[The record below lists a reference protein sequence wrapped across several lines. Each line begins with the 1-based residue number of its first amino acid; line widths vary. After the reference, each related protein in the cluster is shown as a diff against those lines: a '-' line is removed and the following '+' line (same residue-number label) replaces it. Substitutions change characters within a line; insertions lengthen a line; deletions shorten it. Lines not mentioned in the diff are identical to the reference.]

1 MNPSLKRA
9 LVRGVGKHGWRGLAG
24 FALAAALGAMLAV
37 TTSRNPAEAQ
47 TSPSYAPAS
56 GLPSFRLTQQQ
67 TSTISPTDAQ
77 AYYGSSTSSAQ
88 VTPSPRIAALARALE
103 NDPDRIY
110 QFVRNS
116 IAYEPQFGLH
126 KGADGVLLDGA
137 GGAFDQAQLMVHLL
151 RAAGKPARYAYGVV
165 SLGSEAQ
172 SILRTGSARQTCL
185 LLASTGM
192 PATVNGQTG
201 CGGLTGA
208 ASAVQLLHV
217 WVEASIDGNW
227 YAFDPSLKANAG
239 IQGVDLAGAMG
250 ASGGS
255 AWSNVASG
263 VSSGQ
268 TALTGV
274 NASSINTKLTSYA
287 TALQNTLAASHGD
300 KSLTD
305 IVGGWRIQ
313 RDESVVRQ
321 GTRPN
326 STVTARWDNEAPAAF
341 RATVQFETA
350 GFNQTLDLANFYAH
364 RTQGQID
371 GRVFKLAVRI
381 CEHENTRATAYFRN
395 GGTCQTANT
404 YVGSDAG
411 EIVYVAA
418 QRVLKI
424 SINHPYAAQSGAFAD
439 ESVFKTLE
447 TGKRAEIVVRTA
459 GGTGSRSV
467 LYGAAVDP
475 VVDLKV
481 VPEGNPVECHI
492 YNGPAP
498 NTPMQEGDCMGTGS
512 EDWQYWQQTETM
524 FPTGEIA
531 AAEMST
537 RKDALINL
545 WTEIFDDAVRVLEPL
560 SGARV
565 FHQHTLGVALTPSYG
580 ENVLDVE
587 TSVAIAPTGSDAPH
601 QILSA
606 LAAFASANE
615 AASLY
620 QAQVDRAGTGVISAT
635 ENASRR
641 MASATALTVINAG
654 GSSAVL
660 GSNVTAPVKAEI
672 DRYLANQFSVIAAQ
686 MPSGRS
692 AFMARRTDGSEQA
705 WIIGE
710 GTVST
715 PTTTDVDPRSPF
727 RKGAAADA
735 PKPLDFLGKTEERAI
750 AANVAGSQMGAVDL
764 RTGALSFSEAG
775 ALSMGQGEFPYSL
788 SFGWSY
794 SSTGPAT
801 GRGLMGA
808 GWTHNWDSSAQ
819 RTSDLRALFPEAE
832 GVTATPTI
840 VAMIVALEAGRADTI
855 EASFVSGVV
864 MNWWQ
869 DQAQN
874 NVISVNGGG
883 SSARFVRLPNGSWR
897 NPAAPAEAL
906 LNVSTDGYD
915 FDRRLADQS
924 VQVYRRVALPAGEG
938 NEAPGPTIRD
948 RSALKTWT
956 FPTGV
961 IVTLTYGDQTYTNA
975 ATLKTVSNNLGVS
988 LNFTHSITPDQP
1000 TQNQC
1005 MGQARAMPAGPT
1017 RAEEIRKCAR
1027 LAQSGGRLMSVRA
1040 GPTGSNANYA
1050 GPDQVAFGYQ
1060 DDCNPYTSHCTFYLI
1075 SATRPG
1081 LRVRSYEYAEPTGA
1095 LEQGAGS
1102 AFGYQ
1107 QLLTAI
1113 KDETSSSPLVRAS
1126 FTWNALG
1133 GLVAPYVSSAFD
1145 AQNRETR
1152 YYSSGGAL
1160 SSARDM
1166 LDNTHRQVF
1175 DPDGRL
1181 TASSDPEGR
1190 TWRQTYDGAGRSASV
1205 QSPWGDVT
1213 SFKYDERGNMTER
1226 RQAPKAGCGSDPW
1239 KCQTIVITAEY
1250 HTTWNKPTRIIQPAV
1265 STDNQIR
1272 EWTLSYNAQGLVENL
1287 TAPQVKDGVTNQ
1299 MHNPVWHTDYD
1310 SYGRVTRTRDPTGV
1324 EVLNTYGMYGVVPA
1338 FCLWTTKRA
1347 AQSSAVNMLTT
1358 YGCNQV
1364 GDVISSTDARNHTT
1378 TFQYDSLRRKRLEI
1392 GPAGTNIH
1400 TEWVYDIDGYLTQER
1415 RWDDSASATRVTT
1428 TTYSATGKPLTVTD
1442 PSGDVT
1448 RTCYDV
1454 LDRVAVVVD
1463 PTGRATRTLYNNASQ
1478 PVEIERWWT
1487 ASPSDPACARTS
1499 ALPAGQAGHT
1509 WRAFHYNDE
1518 GLQIGEQDA
1527 NDNITETTYDGLGRA
1542 HEVIYP
1548 DRSWTRTLMNER
1560 GQVVMV
1566 RQRNG
1571 ETQNRFYDAA
1581 GRLFHTWETDPVP
1594 DGEKGRHVRIGMD
1607 QAGRTVWKDVSS
1619 QENAVWDD
1627 DFLRDIHTY
1636 VYDPAGQLY
1645 TDTVR
1650 PNNGA
1655 MGTNSLQIMYAY
1667 DWAGNRTLIK
1677 WPNNRM
1683 DIWYSYD
1690 AANRVNQIGS
1700 PGWVNP
1706 VTMTYDSLGRRT
1718 SLTRPSTAT
1727 THWAYEPDGDL
1738 ASVMHGFTSNG
1749 TLGFTYQHDAAG
1761 RVIDVTSTVPL
1772 AMTWQPW
1779 LNESR
1784 TYGVA
1789 NNLNQVSSEAGGA
1802 LTFNENGNLT
1812 GYQNLAF
1819 GWTYGNRLKSA
1830 NRSGMN
1836 AQYAYDADDR
1846 RTTKVVNGV
1855 MTRTLWSDGEE
1866 IAQYS
1871 TNGTLLRI
1879 FVPDGSGALDS
1890 KIAVIEYQGYTPTYH
1905 WLLTDHQ
1912 GSVIGTMD
1920 NSGIYAYWV
1929 NYSPWGEL
1937 GTVYAGLN
1945 HTAPPLGSPFGYTG
1959 REYDAETGLWQ
1970 YRARYY
1976 QPRLGQ
1982 FLSTDPIGMKD
1993 DPNLY
1998 MYVANDPVNATDP
2011 TGEQACETIAT
2022 CAAHRQDRGN
2032 EITPQQAIDS
2042 GRAQNRTLGPL
2053 LQGAA
2058 QLIPD
2063 PVVRLGVSAL
2073 GRQVSATASAPTST
2087 LRPGP
2092 YADRSIPARSSDR
2105 NFTAGERAANNEN
2118 MAQGGCHTCGTR
2130 DAGTKSGNAVPDHQ
2144 PPSAINPPGGRQEL
2158 YPQCLNCSTRQ
2169 MREVRQE
2176 QLRQRREG
2184 Q

>member
-1 MNPSLKRA
+1 MNPSLKHA
-9 LVRGVGKHGWRGLAG
+9 PAQGVSKPGWRWLAG
-24 FALAAALGAMLAV
+24 FGLAAILGATLAV
-37 TTSRNPAEAQ
+37 SSSRDAAEAQ
-47 TSPSYAPAS
+47 SSPSYASAS
-56 GLPSFRLTQQQ
+56 GLPSFRLARQQA
-67 TSTISPTDAQ
+67 STISPTDAQ
-77 AYYGSSTSSAQ
+77 SYYGSSTSSAQ
-88 VTPSPRIAALARALE
+88 SAPSPRIAALARALE

-126 KGADGVLLDGA
+126 KGAEGVLLDGA

-151 RAAGKPARYAYGVV
+151 RAAGTSARYAYGVV
-165 SLGSEAQ
+165 TLGSEAQ
-172 SILRTGSARQTCL
+172 SIFRTDSARQTCQ
-185 LLASTGM
+185 LLASAGV
-192 PATVNGQTG
+192 PATVNGQTS
-201 CGGLTGA
+201 CSGLSGA
-208 ASAVQLLHV
+208 ATSVQLLHV
-217 WVEASIDGNW
+217 WVEASIGGSW
-227 YAFDPSLKANAG
+227 YAFDPSLKPSVK

-250 ASGGS
+250 ASRAS
-255 AWSNVASG
+255 AWSNVSSG

-268 TALTGV
+268 STLTGV
-274 NASSINTKLTSYA
+274 NPSGINTKLTNYA
-287 TALQNTLAASHGD
+287 TALQNTLAASHSD
-300 KSLTD
+300 KSLAD

-313 RDESVVRQ
+313 RDESAVRQ
-321 GTRPN
+321 GSRPN
-326 STVTARWDNEAPAAF
+326 STVTARWDSEAPAAF
-341 RATVQFETA
+341 RATVQFEAA
-350 GFNQTLDLANFYAH
+350 GFNQTLDLANFYAY

-371 GRVFKLAVRI
+371 GRVFKLAVRK

-395 GGTCQTANT
+395 SGTCQNANT
-404 YVGSDAG
+404 YVGSDPG
-411 EIVYVAA
+411 ETGFAA
-418 QRVLKI
+418 AHRVLKI
-424 SINHPYAAQSGAFAD
+424 SINHPYAAESGALAD

-447 TGKRAEIVVRTA
+447 TGKRAEIVVRTG

-481 VPEGNPVECHI
+481 VPEGSPVECHI

-560 SGARV
+560 SNARV

-580 ENVLDVE
+580 ENVLDLE

-601 QILSA
+601 HILSA
-606 LAAFASANE
+606 LASFASANE

-635 ENASRR
+635 ENAARR
-641 MASATALTVINAG
+641 MASASALTVITAG
-654 GSSAVL
+654 GSSSVL

-672 DRYLANQFSVIAAQ
+672 DRYLANQFSVVAAQ

-715 PTTTDVDPRSPF
+715 PTPSDVDPRSPF
-727 RKGAAADA
+727 RKGASADR

-764 RTGALSFSEAG
+764 RTGSLSFSEAG
-775 ALSMGQGEFPYSL
+775 GLSMGQGEFPYSL

-801 GRGLMGA
+801 GRGSMGA

-819 RTSDLRALFPEAE
+819 RTSDLRALFPDAE
-832 GVTATPTI
+832 GVTASATI

-855 EASFVSGVV
+855 ESSFVSGVV

-897 NPAAPAEAL
+897 NPSAPAEAL

-938 NEAPGPTIRD
+938 NEAPGPTIKD
-948 RSALKTWT
+948 RSVLKTWT

-961 IVTLTYGDQTYTNA
+961 IVTLTYGDQTSTNA
-975 ATLKTVSNNLGVS
+975 ASLKTVSNNLGVA
-988 LNFTHSITPDQP
+988 LNFTHSITPDLP

-1027 LAQSGGRLMSVRA
+1027 LAQSGGRLISVRA
-1040 GPTGSNANYA
+1040 GPTGSSANYA
-1050 GPDQVAFGYQ
+1050 GPDQVTFGYQ
-1060 DDCNPYTSHCTFYLI
+1060 DDCNPYTSHCTFYLT

-1081 LRVRSYEYAEPTGA
+1081 RRVRSYEYAEPTGA

-1107 QLLTAI
+1107 QLLTEI
-1113 KDETSSSPLVRAS
+1113 KDETSSSPLVRAR
-1126 FTWNALG
+1126 FTWKAVG

-1152 YYSSGGAL
+1152 YYSSGGSL
-1160 SSARDM
+1160 SSARDI
-1166 LDNTHRQVF
+1166 LDNTYRQAF

-1181 TASSDPEGR
+1181 IASSDPMGR
-1190 TWRQTYDGAGRSASV
+1190 TSRQTYDGAGRSASV
-1205 QSPWGDVT
+1205 QSPWGDTT
-1213 SFKYDERGNMTER
+1213 SFKYDARGNMTER
-1226 RQAPKAGCGSDPW
+1226 RQTPKAGCGSDPW
-1239 KCQTIVITAEY
+1239 KCQTIIITAEY
-1250 HTTWNKPTRIIQPAV
+1250 HTTWNKPTKIIQPAV
-1265 STDNQIR
+1265 STDNQTR
-1272 EWTLSYNAQGLVENL
+1272 EWTLSYNAQGLVEDL

-1299 MHNPVWHTDYD
+1299 THNPVWHTDYD

-1324 EVLNTYGMYGVVPA
+1324 EELNTYGMYGAAPA
-1338 FCLWTTKRA
+1338 FCLWKTRRA
-1347 AQSSAVNMLTT
+1347 AQTTNSDMTTT

-1364 GDVISSTDARNHTT
+1364 GDLISSTDARNHTT
-1378 TFQYDSLRRKRLEI
+1378 TFQYDTLRRKRKEI
-1392 GPAGTNIH
+1392 GPNGTNIQ
-1400 TEWVYDIDGYLTQER
+1400 TEWVYDIDGYLTEER
-1415 RWDDSASATRVTT
+1415 RWDDTASTTRTTT
-1428 TTYSATGKPLTVTD
+1428 TTYSATGKPLTVID

-1448 RTCYDV
+1448 RTCYDA

-1463 PTGRATRTLYNNASQ
+1463 PTGRATRTLYNDASQ
-1478 PVEIERWWT
+1478 PVSVERWWT

-1518 GLQIGEQDA
+1518 GLQVGEEDA
-1527 NDNITETTYDGLGRA
+1527 NGNTTETFYDGLGRA
-1542 HEVIYP
+1542 DVVRYP
-1548 DRSWTRTLMNER
+1548 DNSWTRTLMNER

-1607 QAGRTVWKDVSS
+1607 LAGRPVWKDVSS
-1619 QENAVWDD
+1619 QETATWDD

-1636 VYDPAGQLY
+1636 VYDVAGQLY
-1645 TDTVR
+1645 TDTVQ

-1655 MGTNSLQIMYAY
+1655 MGTNSLQIRYMY
-1667 DWAGNRTLIK
+1667 DWAGNRILIK
-1677 WPNNRM
+1677 WPNERM
-1683 DIWYSYD
+1683 DVWYTYD
-1690 AANRVNQIGS
+1690 AANRVSQIGMG
-1700 PGWVNP
+1700 PGGVNV
-1706 VTMTYDSLGRRT
+1706 VTMAYDSLGRRT
-1718 SLTRPSTAT
+1718 NLTRPSTSAT
-1727 THWAYEPDGDL
+1727 NWSYEADGDL
-1738 ASVMHGFTSNG
+1738 ASVMHGVAGGS
-1749 TLGFTYQHDAAG
+1749 LGFTYQHDAAG
-1761 RVIDVTSTVPL
+1761 RVSQVTSTVPL

-1812 GYQNLAF
+1812 GYQDLTF

-1836 AQYAYDADDR
+1836 AQYGYDADDR

-1855 MTRTLWSDGEE
+1855 MTRTLWSEGEE

-1871 TNGTLLRI
+1871 SNGTLLRI

-1890 KIAVIEYQGYTPTYH
+1890 KIAVIEYQGYNPTYH

-1912 GSVIGTMD
+1912 GSVVGTLD
-1920 NSGIYAYWV
+1920 NYGTYAYWV

-1945 HTAPPLGSPFGYTG
+1945 HIAPPQGSPFGYTG

-1998 MYVANDPVNATDP
+1998 MYVGLDPVGRVDP
-2011 TGEQACETIAT
+2011 TGMQSCPRRASCPDIPLPSAQLRTEMAAAVRQQRSNEQGANGWVNTRT
-2022 CAAHRQDRGN
+2022 GDHRIEAGSEAGRGSSGSFTHQLNGEPGERVGMISHTHPDSRSRGADRG
-2032 EITPQQAIDS
+2032 S
-2042 GRAQNRTLGPL
+2042 QNRTQNAPSEDD
-2053 LQGAA
+2053 QAA
-2058 QLIPD
+2058 MNQI
-2063 PVVRLGVSAL
+2063 
-2073 GRQVSATASAPTST
+2073 SAPVQTVGPDVTTT
-2087 LRPGP
+2087 LYRINGQ
-2092 YADRSIPARSSDR
+2092 DRLRVDSGDR
-2105 NFTAGERAANNEN
+2105 
-2118 MAQGGCHTCGTR
+2118 
-2130 DAGTKSGNAVPDHQ
+2130 NAVPSDI
-2144 PPSAINPPGGRQEL
+2144 SRQKIVLDPED
-2158 YPQCLNCSTRQ
+2158 RQ
-2169 MREVRQE
+2169 
-2176 QLRQRREG
+2176 
-2184 Q
+2184 